1 MARVTIESQAAPA
14 AQGPL
19 ETQLQDAVVLAIVLG
34 VLAAIMNPGILLGA
48 AFTGAWIWL
57 HQPSTRQRLACAILI
72 ALPVLALQS
81 FVVWGWP
88 WRDWLASTAFLH
100 VSPVAGSLALRSLY
114 TEALAGPL
122 WLEGA
127 LFVARLR
134 RRTVHAQVRRDH
146 RLDKRRWRAIREHAQ
161 FAFPT
166 RNAKALRTDTSS
178 EHPLDR
184 IRIGRDLETN
194 TALDLELPADLAA
207 HVFLPGAS
215 GSGKTNTIARLADG
229 ALACGYGLAMIDC
242 KAGGLGNTA
251 RKLASRYDLPFY
263 LVNPDDPSS
272 LGYNPCNGDA
282 PSVANKVVG
291 TFTFAP
297 GAEIYKN
304 IAMESV
310 AVAVRGLQATEQ
322 PVTLDSLY
330 DAFGPRGLAMIA
342 QRITTDDRL
351 RARLLALEPRNGDR
365 LGIAGRTGLQR
376 RLGALLE
383 GKFGNLFRT
392 EPALDWDN
400 VGSEQSV
407 AYVALSALAS
417 SEDVDLMGRV
427 IVQDLKQLCARR
439 LQQLADG
446 FKPQPLIV
454 VLDEFAALDEPE
466 QLLDLLRQA
475 REALASIVIS
485 TQHMPETFALQ
496 AACLGAGLLIVHR
509 VATEDAQIIAAQ
521 FGTRPANDL
530 THQMDYANGF
540 SEKGSVRRI
549 DRYNV
554 HPNEFR
560 ELTPGQVALKSVSM
574 RQYAIVRI
582 YRDRAH
588 GSH

>member
-19 ETQLQDAVVLAIVLG
+19 ETQLQEAVVLASVLG
-34 VLAAIMNPGILLGA
+34 ALAAVMDPGIMLGA
-48 AFTGAWIWL
+48 AVAGAWIWL
-57 HQPSTRQRLACAILI
+57 HQPSARQRVVCAVLI
-72 ALPVLALQS
+72 ALPLLALQP

-88 WRDWLASTAFLH
+88 WRGWLASTALVH
-100 VSPVAGSLALRSLY
+100 LSPVDGSLALRSFY

-127 LFVARLR
+127 LLVARLR

-161 FAFPT
+161 PAFPA
-166 RNAKALRTDTSS
+166 RNAKALRADISP
-178 EHPLDR
+178 EHPLGR

-194 TALDLELPADLAA
+194 TALDLELPSDLAA

-229 ALACGYGLAMIDC
+229 ALACGYGLAVIDC

-251 RKLASRYDLPFY
+251 RKLALRYDLPFY

-304 IAMESV
+304 IAMETV
-310 AVAVRGLQATEQ
+310 AVAVRGLQATSQ

-330 DAFGPRGLAMIA
+330 DAFGSRGLAMIA
-342 QRITTDDRL
+342 QKVTTDDRL

-400 VGSEQSV
+400 VVSEQSV

-439 LQQLADG
+439 LQQLAEG

-475 REALASIVIS
+475 REALVSIVIS
-485 TQHMPETFALQ
+485 TQHMPETVALQ

-540 SEKGSVRRI
+540 AEKGSVRRI

-574 RQYAIVRI
+574 RQYTIARI